1 MLAIACLSCARA
13 CVSERAG
20 ETISAKIWSLHLS
33 RIKPLCDIKS
43 KIWILEYYFGGTR
56 VSCTSRSEG
65 RWAPL
70 EMPALCWGVLE
81 VTRACSWHLSQAH
94 LSRSQKISFA
104 SILGLFSSATAQGDQ
119 HRRKRW
125 GTGKKA
131 ASAGILFL
139 QEQIKEIIIISSSTT
154 AQRTSRAFRTA
165 VSAPPRSLLL
175 LPASVPH
182 SGPAAALAERQL
194 RRERR
199 NHRSSAETM
208 KGGASARC
216 CGPSRTAASLSA
228 RSRAYSW
235 SPPFFA

>member
-1 MLAIACLSCARA
+1 MKYARRCMSVLRA
-13 CVSERAG
+13 CVCVREGGR

-33 RIKPLCDIKS
+33 RIKALCDIKS

-81 VTRACSWHLSQAH
+81 VTRACSWHRSQAH

-104 SILGLFSSATAQGDQ
+104 SILGLFSSAATQGDQ

-139 QEQIKEIIIISSSTT
+139 QEQIKEIIIIVLHHNAPRGRSGPLCLLP
-154 AQRTSRAFRTA
+154 RAVSCCCPHRCRTA
-165 VSAPPRSLLL
+165 GPRPRLLNASCDGRGAIIGAAP
-175 LPASVPH
+175 
-182 SGPAAALAERQL
+182 
-194 RRERR
+194 RR
-199 NHRSSAETM
+199 
-208 KGGASARC
+208 
-216 CGPSRTAASLSA
+216 
-228 RSRAYSW
+228 
-235 SPPFFA
+235 